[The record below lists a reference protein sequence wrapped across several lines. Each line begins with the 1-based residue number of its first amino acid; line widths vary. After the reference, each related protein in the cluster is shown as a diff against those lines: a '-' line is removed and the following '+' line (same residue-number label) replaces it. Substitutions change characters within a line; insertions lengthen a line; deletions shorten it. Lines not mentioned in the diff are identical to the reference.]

1 MNSFQL
7 EELQLQLK
15 RALDECERLK
25 KENKRLMGLLSLREN
40 NNAIL
45 ENKSEPPLI
54 RVTENSIIVNARS
67 STDQKVSLFRSLFQ
81 GRTDVYP
88 IRWESKNGKSRYSPA
103 CANEWNRTICMK
115 PKIKCAECNYR
126 EFLPVED
133 TVIFDHLD
141 GKITIGV
148 YPLLF
153 DETCLFL
160 AVDFDKSTWKE
171 DSKAFIETCRELNIP
186 ASLERSR
193 SGNGGHVWIFF
204 ESPIE
209 ASLARSLGTAIL
221 SRTMEK
227 RHQIGFDSFDRMFPN
242 QDTMPKGGFGN
253 LIALPLQGKS
263 KANGNCV
270 FLDDNFEPYK
280 DQWLHLSSIQKMT
293 KDKVESIIPDL
304 NYHSGLLSLDKIAFE
319 DIENEKPWVL
329 GLNQGNKN
337 NVIEGPYP
345 SRVKLVQSNLL
356 YIEKQ
361 GLSSALLYKLIS
373 LAAFP
378 NPEFFKAQ
386 AMRLPTYGKPRI
398 ISCADDFKKYIGLP
412 RGCRDEVEELFHTHK
427 AIIEW
432 DDQCSHGK
440 KIEVN
445 FTGELNEIQT
455 QAVHELLKH
464 DQGILSAT
472 TAFGKTVVGSWMI
485 AKRKVN
491 TLILVHRRQLMDQWK
506 ERLASFLDISPKLIG
521 QIGGGKNKTTG
532 IIDIGVI
539 QSLNHKGVVKE
550 LVEEYGQIIVDEC
563 HHVSAFSF
571 EQVMKKAKAK
581 YVLGL
586 TATPVRKDGHHPIVM
601 MQCGPIRYQVDAK
614 SQAAIRPFD
623 NIVIPRY
630 TNFSVPSD
638 EPKLT
643 IQEIYTLIAEDELR
657 NDLIFDDLLQA
668 LEAGS
673 SPVLLTER
681 TSHVEYFSERLK
693 GFAKNVIVLRGG
705 MGKKHRKALAEQ
717 IAGIPEEEERVL
729 IATGR
734 YIGEGFDDSRLDT
747 LFLAMP
753 ISWKG
758 TLQQYVG
765 RLHRLHHN
773 KKVVQVYDYVDL
785 DVPMLKR
792 MYDKRITGYNALG
805 YQVRD
810 KSSKTNGIKSIQGVL
825 F

>member
-25 KENKRLMGLLSLREN
+25 KENERLMGLLSLREN

-45 ENKSEPPLI
+45 ENRSEPPLI

-67 STDQKVSLFRSLFQ
+67 STDQKVALFRSLFQ

-88 IRWESKNGKSRYSPA
+88 IRWESKNGKSGYSPA
-103 CANEWNRTICMK
+103 CANEWDRTVCMK

-126 EFLPVED
+126 EFLPVGD
-133 TVIFDHLD
+133 SVIFDHLA

-193 SGNGGHVWIFF
+193 SGNGCHVWIFF

-280 DQWLHLSSIQKMT
+280 DQWLYLCSIQKIT
-293 KDKVESIIPDL
+293 EDKVESIIRDL
-304 NYHSGLLSLDKIAFE
+304 NFHSGLLFIDKRAFE
-319 DIENEKPWVL
+319 DIEDEEPRML
-329 GLNQGNKN
+329 GLNQGIKN
-337 NVIEGPYP
+337 NVIEGPFP
-345 SRVKLVQSNLL
+345 SKVKLVQSNLL

-361 GLSSALLYKLIS
+361 GLSSAFLYKLMG
-373 LAAFP
+373 LGAFP

-398 ISCADDFKKYIGLP
+398 ISCADDFKNYIGLP
-412 RGCRDEVEELFHTHK
+412 RGCRDEVEEFFNTHK
-427 AIIEW
+427 VIIEW
-432 DDQCSHGK
+432 DDQCFLGK
-440 KIEVN
+440 KVNVN
-445 FTGELNEIQT
+445 FTGELNEIQK
-455 QAVHELLKH
+455 QVVQELVKH

-485 AKRKVN
+485 AERKVN

-521 QIGGGKNKTTG
+521 QIGGGKDKPTG

-623 NIVIPRY
+623 NILIPRY
-630 TNFSVPSD
+630 TNFSIPS
-638 EPKLT
+638 EAPKLT
-643 IQEIYTLIAEDELR
+643 IQEIYALIAEDESR

-668 LEAGS
+668 LEAGR

-705 MGKKHRKALAEQ
+705 MGKKHRIALAEQ
-717 IAGIPEEEERVL
+717 LASIPEEEERVL

-734 YIGEGFDDSRLDT
+734 YIGEGFDDARLDT

-773 KKVVQVYDYVDL
+773 KKEVQVYDYVDS